1 MIIMKLTSN
10 IMKSI
15 FEARLAPEADYE
27 LMIDDVKVKN
37 DIEIDKIDD
46 KHGNLTIIVNFS
58 ILDNGYEGYKVKS
71 IFSVFNP
78 NNRNVAL
85 ALRKSFS
92 NMLLSA
98 GVSEK
103 EFENDFDTDTLA
115 GKRIKAHVIIEPAN
129 DKFAPYNRATY
140 FIN

>member
-1 MIIMKLTSN
+1 
-10 IMKSI
+10 MKSI

-27 LMIDDVKVKN
+27 LMIDEVKVKN
-37 DIEIDKIDD
+37 DIEIDKINNE
-46 KHGNLTIIVNFS
+46 HGNLTIIVNFS
-58 ILDNGYEGYKVKS
+58 ILDKGYEGYKVKS

-85 ALRKSFS
+85 ALRKIFS

-103 EFENDFDTDTLA
+103 GFENDFDTDTLT
-115 GKRIKAHVIIEPAN
+115 GKRVKAHVTIEPAN
-129 DKFAPYNRATY
+129 DKFAAYNRATY